1 MPKLSL
7 TIFHVQRYM
16 SNYKEYEKEQKEMAL
31 FSERKE
37 NCHVRLNFMIFF
49 TKQKN
54 PQIAEDSEFN
64 RRSNSRVNQLLVNSL
79 M

>member
-16 SNYKEYEKEQKEMAL
+16 SNYKEYEKEQKEMTL

-37 NCHVRLNFMIFF
+37 NYYVRLNFMIFF

-54 PQIAEDSEFN
+54 SQIAEDS
-64 RRSNSRVNQLLVNSL
+64 
-79 M
+79 

>member
-1 MPKLSL
+1 
-7 TIFHVQRYM
+7 M

-37 NCHVRLNFMIFF
+37 NYYMRLNFMIFF

-54 PQIAEDSEFN
+54 PQIAEDS
-64 RRSNSRVNQLLVNSL
+64 
-79 M
+79 

>member
-31 FSERKE
+31 FFRKKRE
-37 NCHVRLNFMIFF
+37 LPCEIKFYDLFHKAEKSTNCRG
-49 TKQKN
+49 
-54 PQIAEDSEFN
+54 
-64 RRSNSRVNQLLVNSL
+64 QLIQ
-79 M
+79 

>member
-37 NCHVRLNFMIFF
+37 NYYVRLNFMIFF

-54 PQIAEDSEFN
+54 SQIAEDGEFN
-64 RRSNSRVNQLLVNSL
+64 RRSNSRVN
-79 M
+79 

>member
-7 TIFHVQRYM
+7 AIFHVQRYM

-37 NCHVRLNFMIFF
+37 NYYVRLNFMIFF

-54 PQIAEDSEFN
+54 SQIAEDGEFN
-64 RRSNSRVNQLLVNSL
+64 RRSNSRVN
-79 M
+79 